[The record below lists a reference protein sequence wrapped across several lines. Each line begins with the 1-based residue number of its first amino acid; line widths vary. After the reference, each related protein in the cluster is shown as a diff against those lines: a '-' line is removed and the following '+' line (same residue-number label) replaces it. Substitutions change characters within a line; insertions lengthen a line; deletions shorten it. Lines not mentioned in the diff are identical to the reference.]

1 MFELAQQHLNQ
12 VRQILLAKQPTVP
25 AFVFGSCATGKAKP
39 FSDLD
44 LMLKPAQALSWLNMC
59 DLRQAFEESTLP
71 ITVDVVDW
79 NACSDSFKQ
88 MVEPQ
93 LLAFCPAL

>member
-1 MFELAQQHLNQ
+1 MIDLAQQHLNQ

-25 AFVFGSCATGKAKP
+25 AFVFGSRATGKAKP
-39 FSDLD
+39 FSDLN

-59 DLRQAFEESTLP
+59 ELRQAFEDSTLP
-71 ITVDVVDW
+71 ITVDVLDW
-79 NACSDSFKQ
+79 NACSDGFKQ

-93 LLAFCPAL
+93 LLALSSAP